1 VIHNILDN
9 AEKYAPHGEIEIS
22 LSVRTTMPAM
32 VMCVVRDY
40 GTSLS
45 DGDYQRVFDR
55 FYQGQHR
62 TTQGGVGLGLAIC
75 KYFVEAHGG
84 TIRMHASP
92 NQDGTEVEFT
102 LPFAEAA
109 QSPVL
114 FDTAAIHR
122 VLLVEDDNAMQ
133 RIMHQMLQSQQFDV
147 VAVSTVFHAHEK
159 ITRGQFDL
167 LIVDVMLPDGSG
179 LDFVREVRMW
189 LDVPILVVTARGSEQ
204 DVLTGLRAGVDDYMV
219 KPFKPQELVAR
230 INTRLRRNTK
240 VGSLSIGSLVI
251 DQMEHKVLK
260 DGQEIAL
267 TRLEFDL
274 LAALAKEP
282 GRVFTREALLSEV
295 WGYQHAA
302 DTRLVN
308 VHVQRLRSK
317 IESDADNPEHV
328 LTVRGVGY
336 KAGAARV

>member
-1 VIHNILDN
+1 MPLVMVVDDDQDLAEMLSIVLTGAGMEVDLVSRGDQVMDLFNSNPPDLIL
-9 AEKYAPHGEIEIS
+9 
-22 LSVRTTMPAM
+22 L
-32 VMCVVRDY
+32 
-40 GTSLS
+40 
-45 DGDYQRVFDR
+45 
-55 FYQGQHR
+55 
-62 TTQGGVGLGLAIC
+62 
-75 KYFVEAHGG
+75 
-84 TIRMHASP
+84 
-92 NQDGTEVEFT
+92 
-102 LPFAEAA
+102 
-109 QSPVL
+109 
-114 FDTAAIHR
+114 
-122 VLLVEDDNAMQ
+122 
-133 RIMHQMLQSQQFDV
+133 
-147 VAVSTVFHAHEK
+147 
-159 ITRGQFDL
+159 
-167 LIVDVMLPDGSG
+167 DVMLPGIDG
-179 LDFVREVRMW
+179 VQVCKIIRETSM
-189 LDVPILVVTARGSEQ
+189 VPIVMLTAKGDTQ
-204 DVLTGLRAGVDDYMV
+204 DVVLGLEAGADDYMV

-240 VGSLSIGSLVI
+240 VGSLSIGSLTI

-260 DGQEIAL
+260 NGQEIAL

-317 IESDADNPEHV
+317 IESDADNPEYV

>member
-1 VIHNILDN
+1 MPLVMFVDDDQDL
-9 AEKYAPHGEIEIS
+9 AEM
-22 LSVRTTMPAM
+22 LS
-32 VMCVVRDY
+32 
-40 GTSLS
+40 
-45 DGDYQRVFDR
+45 
-55 FYQGQHR
+55 
-62 TTQGGVGLGLAIC
+62 I
-75 KYFVEAHGG
+75 
-84 TIRMHASP
+84 
-92 NQDGTEVEFT
+92 
-102 LPFAEAA
+102 
-109 QSPVL
+109 VL
-114 FDTAAIHR
+114 TAAGMEVDLVSRGDQVMDLFNTNPPDLI
-122 VLLVEDDNAMQ
+122 LL
-133 RIMHQMLQSQQFDV
+133 
-147 VAVSTVFHAHEK
+147 
-159 ITRGQFDL
+159 
-167 LIVDVMLPDGSG
+167 DVMLPGIDG
-179 LDFVREVRMW
+179 VQVCKIIRETSM
-189 LDVPILVVTARGSEQ
+189 VPIVMLTAKGDTQ
-204 DVLTGLRAGVDDYMV
+204 DVVLGLEAGADDYMV

-230 INTRLRRNTK
+230 INTRLRRNAK

-260 DGQEIAL
+260 DGQEISL

-328 LTVRGVGY
+328 LTVRGIGY